1 MLDFI
6 VGRRILVGLAVA
18 ACATSFA
25 AEDKE
30 VRPVFDAN
38 GSVHVP
44 AFDLPPSELMS
55 PEATEFMKMRGRMP
69 MRAPS
74 TQGDIGDSRRKLEA
88 MLAPQVAKMRDL
100 YPVDVVD
107 QTIANV
113 PTRVVT
119 PKGKTAVKDRVLIN
133 LHGGAFSVCAD
144 ACAMLE
150 SVPIASLGG
159 FKIVTVN
166 YRMAPEATH
175 PAAAEDVAAVYRELL
190 KSYKPKQIGIYGCS
204 AGGALTGQM
213 AAWLPAH
220 GLPQA
225 GAIGIFGAG
234 AVRFGS
240 GDSAY
245 VAGYIDGSFPPPP
258 TPGAPPQPP
267 IDRGYFAQTDLRDP
281 IVSPAL
287 HPDVLAKFPPSLII
301 TGSRAMD
308 MSPAIYT
315 NTQLLKAG
323 VRSTLLVAEGMSH
336 CYMYMPNLPESRD
349 AYQITVDFFRENL
362 R

>member
-1 MLDFI
+1 MLSAI
-6 VGRRILVGLAVA
+6 VRRFVAGLAIA
-18 ACATSFA
+18 ACASGVS

-30 VRPVFDAN
+30 ARPVFDAEGN
-38 GSVHVP
+38 VHVP
-44 AFDLPPSELMS
+44 AFDLPPSGLMS
-55 PEATEFMKMRGRMP
+55 REAAEFMKMRARMP

-74 TQGDIGDSRRKLEA
+74 TQGDIGETRRQLEM
-88 MLAPQVAKMRDL
+88 MLAPQVAKMREL
-100 YPVDVVD
+100 YPVDVAEQV
-107 QTIANV
+107 IANV

-119 PKGKTAVKDRVLIN
+119 PKGKPADKERVLIN

-150 SVPIASLGG
+150 SAPIASSGG
-159 FKIVTVN
+159 FKVITVN
-166 YRMAPEATH
+166 YRMAPEAAH
-175 PAAAEDVAAVYRELL
+175 PAALEDIAAVYRELL
-190 KSYKPKQIGIYGCS
+190 KTYKSKQIGIYGCS
-204 AGGALTGQM
+204 AGGALAGQA

-234 AVRFGS
+234 AVRFGT

-245 VAGYIDGSFPPPP
+245 VAGYIDGSFPPPAL
-258 TPGAPPQPP
+258 PGAAPQPP
-267 IDRGYFAQTDLRDP
+267 IDRGYFAQTDLSDP
-281 IVSPAL
+281 TISPAL
-287 HPDVLAKFPPSLII
+287 HPEVLAKFPPSLII

-315 NTQLLKAG
+315 NSQLLKAG
-323 VRSTLLVAEGMSH
+323 VRSTLVVAEGMSH
-336 CYMYMPNLPESRD
+336 CYMYMPNLPEAHD
-349 AYQITVDFFRENL
+349 AYQVTVNFFRENL